1 MNFLFYALVAVLSLI
16 LGIALMFILYLLFS
30 FVTNMIHRARIPVSM
45 EPEDEKDTKRT
56 LAYPGKIEEKD
67 KEVNEDDGNRNKDR
81 TFEKLRR
88 FASGDSEIETIKRA
102 AAGPIIIP
110 KRGIVQERPDS
121 LYSGA
126 ELPPIKDERESR
138 SSSESSEYN
147 EPATI

>member
-1 MNFLFYALVAVLSLI
+1 
-16 LGIALMFILYLLFS
+16 MFIFYLLFS
-30 FVTNMIHRARIPVSM
+30 FVTNIVHRARIPVSM

-88 FASGDSEIETIKRA
+88 YASGNSEIETIKRA

-110 KRGIVQERPDS
+110 KRGAIQERSDS

-126 ELPPIKDERESR
+126 ELPSIKDGGEYR

-147 EPATI
+147 EPTAI